1 MRFVLGVMLVA
12 GLAACGADGEPVT
25 PTRDATI
32 TISNHGVSAHT
43 SVGVRQGPL
52 SVSLG
57 LGL

>member
-1 MRFVLGVMLVA
+1 MKRAMVL
-12 GLAACGADGEPVT
+12 LALAALTACGADGEPVT

-32 TISNHGVSAHT
+32 TMSNHGISAQT
-43 SVGVRQGPL
+43 NVGLRQGPL